1 MAKNEVKQAHSIIS
15 IRIILLL
22 IAFTLLIAG
31 LTMVKP
37 ILWPFVLALV
47 IAYIVDPVVHFFER
61 FGLNRILSS
70 LIVVLLFIVI
80 VFGFGATLFPIL
92 ITQFSAVV
100 DILPTAIDTLQL
112 KLTAWGFNVSQF
124 DVFKTEF
131 IETIKGSI
139 GSTSQIA
146 FKKATSIAQ
155 DAFFFV
161 LVPVMLFYLLKD
173 WEKFGNLVI
182 RAVPP
187 RLRVDFSELVLNIDH
202 SVAGF
207 LRGQLTVMTILGT
220 FYAISLT
227 LMGLN
232 YGIAIGVITGLL
244 VFIPYVG
251 AFIGVCIATLI
262 GIIQYNDIWD
272 LFIIWGLFAFAQTV
286 ESVVL
291 TPNIVG
297 DKVGL
302 HPVWIMFALMGGGL
316 LFGFIGVL
324 LAVPVATL
332 IGTLIRFAF
341 KQYTNSSFYNEG

>member
-1 MAKNEVKQAHSIIS
+1 MQGIVS
-15 IRIILLL
+15 IRIILLIL
-22 IAFTLLIAG
+22 TFVLAMVG
-31 LTMVKP
+31 LSMVKP
-37 ILWPFVLALV
+37 ILWPFVLSLV

-70 LIVVLLFIVI
+70 LIVVLLFII
-80 VFGFGATLFPIL
+80 LVFGFGATLLPIL
-92 ITQFSAVV
+92 ISQFSAVI
-100 DILPTAIDTLQL
+100 DILPTAVDTLQL
-112 KLTAWGFNVSQF
+112 KLSAWGIEIPQF
-124 DVFKTEF
+124 DVFKNKF

-139 GSTSQIA
+139 GVTSQIA
-146 FKKATSIAQ
+146 FNKVTSFAQ

-161 LVPVMLFYLLKD
+161 LVPIMLFYLLKD

-182 RAVPP
+182 RAVPS
-187 RLRVDFSELVLNIDH
+187 RMRIDFSELVLNIDN

-207 LRGQLTVMTILGT
+207 LRGQLTVMAILGT
-220 FYAISLT
+220 FYAVALSLT
-227 LMGLN
+227 GLN
-232 YGIAIGVITGLL
+232 YAIAIGLLTGLL

-262 GIIQYNDIWD
+262 GVIQYNDIWE
-272 LFIIWGLFAFAQTV
+272 LFVIWGLFAFAQTV
-286 ESVVL
+286 ESIVL

-302 HPVWIMFALMGGGL
+302 HPVWIMFALMSGGL

-332 IGTLIRFAF
+332 IGTLIKFAF